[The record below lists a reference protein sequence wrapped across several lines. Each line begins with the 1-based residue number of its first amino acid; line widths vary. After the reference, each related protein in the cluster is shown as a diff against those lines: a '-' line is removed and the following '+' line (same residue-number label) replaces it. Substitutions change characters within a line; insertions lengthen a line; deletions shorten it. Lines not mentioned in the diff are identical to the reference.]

1 MHWTHFSV
9 GRQKGAILI
18 VVAALGLMASPAAW
32 AKRRPPPG
40 DVSAIDAYRESIPTA
55 KGSKAT
61 GSGSTRGVVLPVS
74 VASRLGTDR
83 TGRLLKRVATSP
95 TLGAVRVRRGRA
107 GPRARLK
114 TWSIPKGI
122 SAAGNGIGDSAG
134 RLVALIVALVVIT
147 VGAVGGAALNR
158 RA

>member
-1 MHWTHFSV
+1 MHWTQFSG

-18 VVAALGLMASPAAW
+18 VVAGLGLMASPAAW

-40 DVSAIDAYRESIPTA
+40 DVSAIDVYRESIPTA

-83 TGRLLKRVATSP
+83 TGRLLRRAAMSP
-95 TLGAVRVRRGRA
+95 ALGAVRVRRRPA
-107 GPRARLK
+107 GPPPRLK
-114 TWSIPKGI
+114 SWSIPKGI
-122 SAAGNGIGDSAG
+122 SAARGGIGGSAG
-134 RLVALIVALVVIT
+134 RLFALIVALVVIT
-147 VGAVGGAALNR
+147 ASAVGGAALNR